1 MTNQLL
7 KFILFVPGLMLA
19 LSQTACVKKDPEIKD
34 DKLLARVQNRTL
46 YLSELEGMVPPK
58 LPAEDS
64 ILVINSLIERWVR
77 EAVLLQE
84 AELNLPKDLNI
95 DKLVRD
101 YRSSLIKSNYEQI
114 LVAQFLD
121 SLVSQAELDNFYT
134 SHKEQLLLDEPI
146 VRYYSMKVPV
156 NAPDLNQA
164 EKWWNNFDKA
174 DNKTALKNYAFNYA
188 RDYQMKDS
196 VWMGIS
202 KLSLE
207 FPPGLLNA
215 TNLPYKR
222 SFVEEDNN
230 YRYFFK
236 NEEVLEPNEEPPMS
250 FVEPKIKRLILH
262 QRKQKL
268 LERKKEEMYQREL
281 RQNNVE
287 IFR

>member
-1 MTNQLL
+1 MTNHFL
-7 KFILFVPGLMLA
+7 KYLLFVPGLIVI
-19 LSQTACVKKDPEIKD
+19 LSQTTCVNKNSQNED

-46 YLSELEGMVPPK
+46 YLSELEGMVPPN
-58 LPAEDS
+58 LPKEDS
-64 ILVINSLIERWVR
+64 ILLINSFIERWAR

-121 SLVSQAELDNFYT
+121 SLVSRTELDNFYQ

-146 VRYYSMKVPV
+146 VRYYSMKVPIS
-156 NAPDLNQA
+156 APELNQA
-164 EKWWNNFDKA
+164 EKWWDNFDK
-174 DNKTALKNYAFNYA
+174 DENRIALENYAINYA
-188 RDYQMKDS
+188 RDFQMKDS

-215 TNLPYKR
+215 TNLKNKR
-222 SFVEEDNN
+222 SFVEEDNSF
-230 YRYFFK
+230 RYFFK
-236 NEEVLEPNEEPPMS
+236 KEEVLEPNEEPPMS

-268 LERKKEEMYQREL
+268 LEKKKEEMYQREL